1 MEAPRIVDE
10 QAMTPDLD
18 ARIRAGLCIC
28 FPKDRDTFSQ
38 SRAWHGSN
46 PAFCAVV
53 EEAGE
58 VIAHVG
64 VVDRTVRIADSPVRV
79 AGVMNVFVLPSRR
92 GLRLSDLATAAAMA
106 EAAKRGFDLGLLFC
120 TQPLV
125 GVYSR
130 MGWILAD
137 NPVVRVE
144 GGVEYPL
151 PEGNFPMFLPLRQQA
166 IPTGSIIHLCGND
179 W

>member
-1 MEAPRIVDE
+1 MEALRIVDE
-10 QAMTPDLD
+10 RDMTPDLC

-38 SRAWHGSN
+38 SRSWHGSN
-46 PAFCAVV
+46 PAFCAVI
-53 EEAGE
+53 EDAGE

-64 VVDRTVRIADSPVRV
+64 VVDRTVRIADSRARV

-106 EAAKRGFDLGLLFC
+106 EASQRGFDLGLLFC
-120 TQPLV
+120 TRPLV
-125 GVYSR
+125 AVYGR

-137 NPVVRVE
+137 NPIIRVE
-144 GGVEYPL
+144 GGMELPL
-151 PEGNFPMFLPLRQQA
+151 PEGNVSMFLPLRQQA
-166 IPTGSIIHLCGND
+166 ISTGVIIHLGGND